1 MHTRTFT
8 RTRAIAVLL
17 GFASL
22 LVLIAAPAM
31 ADGRR
36 GPGWDDGRA
45 CDGFRDS
52 RLEIVGLTSDG
63 RLVCF
68 REHRPDR
75 ARDLGPIKGLQN
87 EPLVGIDFR
96 VPFTDPAGVA
106 NGVPPTGT
114 LYGLGRNGGVY
125 TIDAKTAVATKK
137 AQLDV
142 VLQGNSF
149 GVDFNPTVDRLRIV
163 SDTGQNL
170 RANVVT
176 GATLTDTALNVGGAP
191 ALGITAAGYTN
202 NDTDP
207 ATATTLYDLDT
218 MLDQLVIQTPPNAGA
233 LTPVGALGLDAGPR
247 AGLDLYSVTN
257 KAGAVSTT
265 VDVRGFAALN
275 VAGTV
280 GLYEIAPFSGRAVFR
295 GSFGS
300 EVVDIAIPLSQ

>member
-1 MHTRTFT
+1 MHTRTST
-8 RTRAIAVLL
+8 RSRAIAVLL
-17 GFASL
+17 GLGSL
-22 LVLIAAPAM
+22 LLFIAAPTV
-31 ADGRR
+31 ADARR
-36 GPGWDDGRA
+36 GPDWNEGRT

-52 RLEIVGLTSDG
+52 RLDIVGLTADG

-75 ARDLGPIKGLQN
+75 ARDLGVVTGLEN
-87 EPLVGIDFR
+87 EQLVGIDFR
-96 VPFTDPAGVA
+96 VPFTDAAGVA

-125 TIDAKTAVATKK
+125 TIDTKSAVATKK

-176 GATLTDTALNVGGAP
+176 GATLTDTTLNVAGAP
-191 ALGITAAGYTN
+191 ALGVTAAGYTN

-218 MLDQLVIQTPPNAGA
+218 TLDQLLIQTPPNAGA
-233 LTPVGALGLDAGPR
+233 LTPVGALGVDAGPR
-247 AGLDLYSVTN
+247 AGLDLYSVTAR
-257 KAGAVSTT
+257 AGAVTTT

-275 VAGTV
+275 VGGTV
-280 GLYEIAPFSGRAVFR
+280 GLYEITPFSGRAVFR

-300 EVVDIAIPLSQ
+300 EVVDLAIPLAQ